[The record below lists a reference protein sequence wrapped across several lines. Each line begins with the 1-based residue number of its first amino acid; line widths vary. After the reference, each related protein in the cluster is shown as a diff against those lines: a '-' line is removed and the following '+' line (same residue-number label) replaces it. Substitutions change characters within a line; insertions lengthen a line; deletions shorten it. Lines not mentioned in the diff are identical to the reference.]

1 MMWGMIM
8 VKSLKIASMRRT
20 MVSGMAK
27 EKLMEGIVVWLLFL
41 LFIDIFVYLLLIIFI
56 NMVSFLFSNE

>member
-1 MMWGMIM
+1 MMWGTMA
-8 VKSLKIASMRRT
+8 KSSKIASMRRT

-27 EKLMEGIVVWLLFL
+27 NKLMEGIVVCLLFL

-56 NMVSFLFSNE
+56 NMVSFLF